1 LIHSMTAYGRAQREE
16 AGYSITVEIKALN
29 GKFLDI
35 AVRLP
40 RNFLEFEEPLRK
52 QIAQMI
58 RRGRIEAHVQ
68 IESTAFS
75 QKAPRLNLALARRY
89 WDQLQELHRSLPGAE
104 KPTLGTLLRIPY
116 IFETREAVED
126 RELLRELLAQT
137 VSEALVQMIRS
148 RAQEGEA
155 LLQDLLTR
163 LTLVREEL
171 SLIESRKDLVL
182 QEYQVRLRERM
193 EELLKDVTVDEGRLL
208 QEIGYLAERSDI
220 NEELVRLQSH
230 LDQLGELVAG
240 DSVADGR
247 RLDFL
252 IQELHRESNTIGSKT
267 NDLETVQA
275 VVRMKSEIGKL
286 KEQVQ
291 NVE

>member
-1 LIHSMTAYGRAQREE
+1 MTAYGRAQREE

-68 IESTAFS
+68 IESIAFS

-104 KPTLGTLLRIPY
+104 RPTLGILLHIPY
-116 IFETREAVED
+116 IFETRELVED
-126 RELLRELLAQT
+126 RELLRDLLAQT
-137 VSEALVQMIRS
+137 VSEALDQMIRS
-148 RAQEGEA
+148 RAQEGEV

-163 LTLVREEL
+163 LTLLREDL

-182 QEYQVRLRERM
+182 LEYQVRLRERM

-267 NDLETVQA
+267 NDLETLQA

>member
-1 LIHSMTAYGRAQREE
+1 MTAYGRAQREE

>member
-1 LIHSMTAYGRAQREE
+1 RE
-16 AGYSITVEIKALN
+16 
-29 GKFLDI
+29 D
-35 AVRLP
+35 
-40 RNFLEFEEPLRK
+40 
-52 QIAQMI
+52 
-58 RRGRIEAHVQ
+58 
-68 IESTAFS
+68 
-75 QKAPRLNLALARRY
+75 
-89 WDQLQELHRSLPGAE
+89 
-104 KPTLGTLLRIPY
+104 
-116 IFETREAVED
+116 
-126 RELLRELLAQT
+126 
-137 VSEALVQMIRS
+137 
-148 RAQEGEA
+148 
-155 LLQDLLTR
+155 
-163 LTLVREEL
+163 L

-182 QEYQVRLRERM
+182 LEYQVRLRERM

>member
-1 LIHSMTAYGRAQREE
+1 MIHSMTAYGRAQREE

-40 RNFLEFEEPLRK
+40 RNFLEFEDSLRK
-52 QIAQMI
+52 QVAQLV

-68 IESTAFS
+68 IESTSFN
-75 QKAPRLNLALARRY
+75 QKAPRVNLALARRY
-89 WDQLQELHRSLPGAE
+89 WDQLQELHRGLPGAE
-104 KPTLGTLLRIPY
+104 KPTFDTLLRIPY
-116 IFETREAVED
+116 IFESREVVEERD
-126 RELLRELLAQT
+126 LLRELLAQ
-137 VSEALVQMIRS
+137 VAAEALEQLIRS
-148 RAQEGEA
+148 RALEGEA
-155 LLQDLLTR
+155 LVQDLLTR
-163 LTLVREEL
+163 LTSIRAEL
-171 SLIESRKDLVL
+171 ALIEGRKDLVL
-182 QEYQVRLRERM
+182 REYQVRLRERM
-193 EELLKDVTVDEGRLL
+193 EELLKDVPVDEARLL
-208 QEIGYLAERSDI
+208 QEIGYLAERTDI

-230 LDQLGELVAG
+230 LNQLEELVASDG
-240 DSVADGR
+240 VCDGR

>member
-1 LIHSMTAYGRAQREE
+1 MIHSMTAYGRAQREE
-16 AGYSITVEIKALN
+16 AGYSITVELKALN
-29 GKFLDI
+29 GKFLDVT
-35 AVRLP
+35 VRLP
-40 RNFLEFEEPLRK
+40 RNYLELEEPLRK
-52 QIAQMI
+52 QIALQI

-68 IESTAFS
+68 IESTAFG
-75 QKAPRLNLALARRY
+75 QKAPRVNLALARRY
-89 WDQLQELHRSLPGAE
+89 WDQLQELHRNLPGAE
-104 KPTLGTLLRIPY
+104 RPTMEALLRIPY
-116 IFETREAVED
+116 IFETREAIED
-126 RELLRELLAQT
+126 REFLRELLAQT
-137 VSEALVQMIRS
+137 AAEALDQLIRS
-148 RAQEGEA
+148 RALEGES

-163 LTLVREEL
+163 LTLLRGDL
-171 SLIESRKDLVL
+171 ALIESRKDLVL
-182 QEYQVRLRERM
+182 LEYQARLRERM
-193 EELLKDVTVDEGRLL
+193 EELLKDVSVDETRLL

-220 NEELVRLQSH
+220 NEELVRLHSH
-230 LDQLGELVAG
+230 LDQLEELMSADGV
-240 DSVADGR
+240 SDGR

>member
-1 LIHSMTAYGRAQREE
+1 MTAYGRAQREE

-75 QKAPRLNLALARRY
+75 QKAPRLNLAMARRY

-104 KPTLGTLLRIPY
+104 KPTLGILLHIPY

-137 VSEALVQMIRS
+137 VSEALDQMIRS

-155 LLQDLLTR
+155 LFHDLLTR

-240 DSVADGR
+240 DIVADGR

-267 NDLETVQA
+267 SDLETVQA

>member
-1 LIHSMTAYGRAQREE
+1 MIHSMTAYGRAQREE
-16 AGYSITVEIKALN
+16 EGYSITVEIKALN

-52 QIAQMI
+52 QIAQSI

-68 IESTAFS
+68 IESTAFT
-75 QKAPRLNLALARRY
+75 QKAPRVNAALARRY
-89 WDQLQELHRSLPGAE
+89 WDQLQALHRSLPGAE
-104 KPTLGTLLRIPY
+104 KPTLEALLRIPY
-116 IFETREAVED
+116 IFETRETIED
-126 RELLRELLAQT
+126 RELLRELLTQT
-137 VSEALVQMIRS
+137 LAEALDQLIRS
-148 RAQEGEA
+148 RALEGEA
-155 LLQDLLTR
+155 LLQDLMTR
-163 LTLVREEL
+163 LDLLRGDLALV
-171 SLIESRKDLVL
+171 ESRKDLVL

-193 EELLKDVTVDEGRLL
+193 EELLKDVSVDETRML

-230 LDQLGELVAG
+230 LDQLEELMVADG
-240 DSVADGR
+240 VCDGR